1 MKYALTFL
9 VVAIFA
15 FSSSAFAS
23 VRIGL
28 TGSFKPGKHTQY
40 TVPAGNQ
47 VFHELSF
54 VKLGYSKSSSLQIT
68 KIVVNY
74 ANGRHEVLR
83 DVSRGIDSRRIIGYR
98 HYAVRPLPIASI
110 TVAGQ
115 GSLSFKSP
123 ASFYVSISGK

>member
-1 MKYALTFL
+1 MKHALTVL
-9 VVAIFA
+9 AIAIFA
-15 FSSSAFAS
+15 LSSSAFAA
-23 VRIGL
+23 VRNGH

-47 VFHELSF
+47 VFHGLRF
-54 VKLGYSKSSSLQIT
+54 VKLGYSKSSSLRVT

-74 ANGRHEVLR
+74 ANGRHQVLR
-83 DVSRGIDSRRIIGYR
+83 DVSRGIDGRRIVGYR
-98 HYAVRPLPIASI
+98 NYAVKPLPIASI

-123 ASFYVSISGK
+123 ASFYVSISGI